1 MGATVRAIRE
11 SDHEKVTSLVD
22 EWWGGRHMAWLLPRL
37 FFWHF
42 EDTSFAVEE
51 DGELIAFLSQSREGK
66 RRADRRCQGW
76 RSCRHSTC

>member
-22 EWWGGRHMAWLLPRL
+22 EWWGGRNLAWLLPRL
-37 FFWHF
+37 FFRHF

-51 DGELIAFLSQSREGK
+51 DGELIAFAHRLLISIQGRQAQS
-66 RRADRRCQGW
+66 
-76 RSCRHSTC
+76 